1 MLPAKREHSH
11 AAMISKTLTN
21 YKPHSWEG
29 RMHRSGL
36 VGQTLATLAARS
48 RRRRRCRLGS
58 SGFTVRHFLFII
70 LHVVFDFARIT
81 FLPSAIAR
89 RLCLLCS
96 PKGLHY
102 RNVRFG
108 RMNARLQSMQAGG
121 SAVVLLYEPNQEER
135 ASSPQP
141 SPNTVDKRTMA
152 K

>member
-1 MLPAKREHSH
+1 
-11 AAMISKTLTN
+11 
-21 YKPHSWEG
+21 
-29 RMHRSGL
+29 MHRSGL

-81 FLPSAIAR
+81 SLPSAISR
-89 RLCLLCS
+89 RLCLLCG

-108 RMNARLQSMQAGG
+108 SMNARLQSMQAGS

-135 ASSPQP
+135 ASSP
-141 SPNTVDKRTMA
+141 
-152 K
+152 